1 MAGGFSNGEVPGQS
15 PLHDVK
21 YPAGGM
27 AARGKLGSRQE
38 HGAALKDARSRDQ
51 RAFKERGA
59 R

>member
-38 HGAALKDARSRDQ
+38 SATLNDARSRDQ